1 MQKFGK
7 YYFQSLRPPNIK
19 YSPGKPGN
27 NEIFGAIWY
36 REDGMKLVYE
46 HEKVNPGLINNSLYS
61 LYSLEGYSGIPP
73 IVTISYLNDTW

>member
-27 NEIFGAIWY
+27 NEIFGAI
-36 REDGMKLVYE
+36 
-46 HEKVNPGLINNSLYS
+46 
-61 LYSLEGYSGIPP
+61 
-73 IVTISYLNDTW
+73 